1 MKWNKYTIK
10 TITDAEDII
19 SATLGEI
26 GVEGVQIED
35 KIPLSKEDKEKM
47 FIDILPELPPDDG
60 IAYLSF
66 FLEAGKDHTQMLAD
80 IKDELEHLKRIYG
93 YWRGYNK
100 RSCHR

>member
-35 KIPLSKEDKEKM
+35 KIPLSKRGQRKNVYRY
-47 FIDILPELPPDDG
+47 F
-60 IAYLSF
+60 
-66 FLEAGKDHTQMLAD
+66 AGTSS
-80 IKDELEHLKRIYG
+80 R
-93 YWRGYNK
+93 
-100 RSCHR
+100 

>member
-47 FIDILPELPPDDG
+47 FIDILPEIPPDDG

-66 FLEAGKDHTQMLAD
+66 FLEAG
-80 IKDELEHLKRIYG
+80 
-93 YWRGYNK
+93 
-100 RSCHR
+100 